1 MSARES
7 TGWVPAAKPP
17 AGGPPRW
24 RFPIAAALRRTFA
37 KGYGAPQLRADLL
50 AGVVVGI
57 VALPLSMALAIAV
70 GVPPQHG
77 LYTAIIAG
85 AIVAVLGGC
94 KFQVS
99 GPTAAFVV
107 ILAPI
112 VSRHGLGGLLTAGL
126 MAGFLLVVMGVA
138 RLGNLIEYIPHPV
151 TTGFTTGIA
160 TVIAALQIKDALG
173 LQTGPLPEHFFAK
186 LGAFWQARATA
197 HIGELAIAVVTFA
210 LLKLLPRVTRRIPA
224 PLIAIAGVTAVVALI
239 GRLVPAFHVAT
250 IGTRFHT
257 TVNGVD
263 VAGIPSVFP
272 HPSLPW
278 GATPLS
284 YDLLRDLF
292 PAAFAIAMLGA
303 IESLLS
309 AVIADGVT
317 DTKHDP
323 NSELVGLGI
332 GNIVAPFFG
341 GIAATGALARTAT
354 NIRSGARSPF
364 AAVVHAVVV
373 LGAMLLMA
381 PLVAYVPMAS
391 LAALMVFVAWN
402 MAELHNFVGI
412 VRVAPKSD
420 VIVLLTCFLLTVAT
434 DMVVAVSVGFVLAA
448 LLFMRRMSELTESRL
463 QLDSSQD
470 GDATKVPKGAVLY
483 EINGPLF
490 FGAAQKALRALSLQ
504 SKDTFKVLIIHLGR
518 VPVIDATGLV
528 ALENTISG
536 ALKARRDVILAG
548 PLPRPREIFD
558 KAKLEKK
565 HAGLQIVKDLDA
577 AIARAEE
584 LLADRQTPLVVP
596 TQPPG

>member
-1 MSARES
+1 M
-7 TGWVPAAKPP
+7 
-17 AGGPPRW
+17 PPRI
-24 RFPIAAALRRTFA
+24 PIGAALRRTFA

-77 LYTAIIAG
+77 LYTAVIAG
-85 AIVAVLGGC
+85 TIVALLGGC
-94 KFQVS
+94 KFQVTGS
-99 GPTAAFVV
+99 TAAFVV

-112 VSRHGLGGLLTAGL
+112 ATKYGLQGLLTAGL
-126 MAGFLLVVMGVA
+126 MAGVLLIVMGIA
-138 RLGNLIEYIPHPV
+138 RLGSLIEYIPHPV

-173 LQTGPLPEHFFAK
+173 LETGALPEHFLGK
-186 LGAFWQARATA
+186 LGAFWHARGTA
-197 HIGELAIAVVTFA
+197 RVGELAVAVATFA
-210 LLKLLPRVTRRIPA
+210 LLRLLPRFARLTRRVPA
-224 PLIAIAGVTAVVALI
+224 PLLAIAGVTAVAALI
-239 GRLVPAFHVAT
+239 AHFVPAFRVAT

-257 TVNGVD
+257 TVHGVV
-263 VAGIPSVFP
+263 VAGIPSTFP
-272 HPSLPW
+272 TPALPW
-278 GATPLS
+278 TGTPLS
-284 YDLLRDLF
+284 YGLIRELL

-323 NSELVGLGI
+323 NSELVALGI

-364 AAVVHAVVV
+364 ASVTHAALV
-373 LGAMLLMA
+373 LVSMLVLA
-381 PLVAYVPMAS
+381 PLIAYVPMAS

-402 MAELHNFVGI
+402 MAELHNFLGI

-420 VIVLLTCFLLTVAT
+420 VIVLLTCFLLTVFI
-434 DMVVAVSVGFVLAA
+434 DMVVSVSVGFVLAA
-448 LLFMRRMSELTESRL
+448 ILFMRRMSELTESRL
-463 QLDSSQD
+463 QLDASQE
-470 GDATKVPKGAVLY
+470 GGTTAVPKGALLY

-490 FGAAQKALRALSLQ
+490 FGAAQKALRALGGRR
-504 SKDTFKVLIIHLGR
+504 DFKVLVFHLGR

-536 ALKARRDVILAG
+536 AIKAHKDVIIAG

-577 AIARAEE
+577 AVALAER
-584 LLADRQTPLVVP
+584 LLADRKTPLVVP
-596 TQPPG
+596 TQPG